1 MSHFFK
7 KLKTVW
13 TDTSLRKRV
22 LFVIFAFF
30 LFRLL
35 ASIPVPGVNT
45 YALSSFLENNQF
57 FGILNIFSGG
67 GLSTLSIV
75 MLGVGPYITA
85 SIIMQLL
92 TIMVPKLK
100 EMYHEEGEAGR
111 RKFAQYSRILT
122 VPLAV
127 IQGLSLLIILERQG
141 VILPL
146 SMFDRIENV
155 IVVTAG
161 SFLLMWIGEL
171 ISEYGIGNG
180 VSLIIFAGIVSSF
193 PSSVSQMLFAYDP
206 SNLTSYIAFAVIS
219 LLVVAGV
226 VAITEAER
234 PIPVTHARQSR
245 GGAGVSSFIPLR
257 LNQAGVMPI
266 IFALSIL
273 TFPQI
278 ISNFLTGSSIGI
290 LASIGQAFAKF
301 TNTSILYM
309 VIYFFLVFMFTF
321 FYTAITFDPESVAN
335 NLQKNGAFVPGTRP
349 GEATANHIGSIVTR
363 VTLVGALFLAIVA
376 VLPLVIQ
383 QVTGI
388 TAVALG
394 GTALLIVVNV
404 ITDFLK
410 KLDAQISMR
419 EY

>member
-57 FGILNIFSGG
+57 FGILNVFSGG

-92 TIMVPKLK
+92 TIMVPRLK

-290 LASIGQAFAKF
+290 LASIGQAFANF

>member
-7 KLKTVW
+7 KIKTIW
-13 TDTSLRKRV
+13 TDRSLRKRV

-45 YALSSFLENNQF
+45 FALESFLANNQF
-57 FGILNIFSGG
+57 FGVLNIFSGG

-92 TIMVPKLK
+92 TIMFPRLK
-100 EMYHEEGEAGR
+100 EMYHEEGEMGR

-127 IQGLSLLIILERQG
+127 LQGLSLLIILERQG

-155 IVVTAG
+155 IVIVAG
-161 SFLLMWIGEL
+161 SMLLMWLGEL
-171 ISEYGIGNG
+171 VSEYGIGNG
-180 VSLIIFAGIVSSF
+180 VSLIIFAGIVASF
-193 PSSVSQMLFAYDP
+193 PSSLSQLIFAYDP
-206 SNLTSYIAFAVIS
+206 TKVLSYVGFAAVS
-219 LLVVAGV
+219 LVVVALV

-234 PIPVTHARQSR
+234 PIPVTYARASR
-245 GGAGVSSFIPLR
+245 GGGGVSSYIPLR
-257 LNQAGVMPI
+257 INQAGVMPI

-278 ISNFLTGSSIGI
+278 IGNFLTGSSNQI
-290 LASIGQAFAKF
+290 LAKIAEVLSAFSR
-301 TNTSILYM
+301 TSVLYI
-309 VIYFFLVFMFTF
+309 VLYFFLVFLFTY
-321 FYTAITFDPESVAN
+321 FYTAITFDPESVSN

-349 GEATANHIGSIVTR
+349 GEATANHIGGIVTR
-363 VTLVGALFLAIVA
+363 VTLVGALFLATIA
-376 VLPLVIQ
+376 ILPLVIQ
-383 QVTGI
+383 KITGI
-388 TAVALG
+388 TAIALG

-410 KLDAQISMR
+410 KLDAQVSMR

>member
-7 KLKTVW
+7 KIKTIW
-13 TDTSLRKRV
+13 TDRSLRKRV

-45 YALSSFLENNQF
+45 FALESFLANNQF
-57 FGILNIFSGG
+57 FGVLNIFSGG

-92 TIMVPKLK
+92 TIMFPRLK
-100 EMYHEEGEAGR
+100 EMYHEEGEMGR

-127 IQGLSLLIILERQG
+127 LQGLSLLIILERQG

-155 IVVTAG
+155 IVVVAG
-161 SFLLMWIGEL
+161 SMLLMWLGEL
-171 ISEYGIGNG
+171 VSEYGIGNG
-180 VSLIIFAGIVSSF
+180 VSLIIFAGIVASF
-193 PSSVSQMLFAYDP
+193 PSSLSQLIFAYDP
-206 SNLTSYIAFAVIS
+206 TKVLSYVGFAAVSLIVIA
-219 LLVVAGV
+219 LV

-234 PIPVTHARQSR
+234 PIPVTYARASR
-245 GGAGVSSFIPLR
+245 GGGGVSSYIPLR
-257 LNQAGVMPI
+257 INQAGVMPI

-278 ISNFLTGSSIGI
+278 LGNFLIGSSNAVIANI
-290 LASIGQAFAKF
+290 AQKMAAFSG
-301 TNTSILYM
+301 TSVWYIILY
-309 VIYFFLVFMFTF
+309 FLFVFLFTY
-321 FYTAITFDPESVAN
+321 FYTAITFDPESVSN

-349 GEATANHIGSIVTR
+349 GEATANHIGNIVSR
-363 VTLVGALFLAIVA
+363 VTLVGALFLATVA
-376 VLPLVIQ
+376 ILPLVIQ
-383 QVTGI
+383 KITGI
-388 TAVALG
+388 TAIALG

-404 ITDFLK
+404 VTDFLK
-410 KLDAQISMR
+410 KLDAQVSMR